1 MDKEWIRVK
10 WLTLSEEN
18 GTPMGKAWL
27 HYDDFSWDM
36 TRHYKTHFHWTWG
49 ADWGFK
55 AHGHIIVSVPVDEYW
70 RFVNKDR
77 TFNKSKHRAF
87 KQTHYV
93 DFVEGYK
100 TEGYACELHTRMD
113 DKVRCPSKRKPCQGK
128 GKCAYNIVG

>member
-1 MDKEWIRVK
+1 MK

-18 GTPMGKAWL
+18 GTPIGKAWL

-55 AHGHIIVSVPVDEYW
+55 AHGHMIVSVPVDEYW

-87 KQTHYV
+87 KHTHYV
-93 DFVEGYK
+93 DFEEGHR
-100 TEGYACELHTRMD
+100 TEGYACELHTRMG
-113 DKVRCPSKRKPCQGK
+113 DKVRCPSKRKTCQGK

>member
-1 MDKEWIRVK
+1 MK